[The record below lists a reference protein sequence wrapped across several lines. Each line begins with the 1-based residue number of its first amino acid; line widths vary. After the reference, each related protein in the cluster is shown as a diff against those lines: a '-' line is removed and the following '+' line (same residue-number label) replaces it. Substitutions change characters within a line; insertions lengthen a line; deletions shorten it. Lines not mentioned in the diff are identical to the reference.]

1 MGTVFQENKNKED
14 LDLTS
19 SVSNF
24 ISTITKKE
32 NSGADQDA
40 RKNEIKSD
48 RFLGLITGQEAF
60 VDTSIAMYSDDRL
73 EELLDDML
81 DKIQMDR
88 KQERT
93 STKNRNAIA

>member
-1 MGTVFQENKNKED
+1 M
-14 LDLTS
+14 
-19 SVSNF
+19 SNF

-32 NSGADQDA
+32 NSGADKDA